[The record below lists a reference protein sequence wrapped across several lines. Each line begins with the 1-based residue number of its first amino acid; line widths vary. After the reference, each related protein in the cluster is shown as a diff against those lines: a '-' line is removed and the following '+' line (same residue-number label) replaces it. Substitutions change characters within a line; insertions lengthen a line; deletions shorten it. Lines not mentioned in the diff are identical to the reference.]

1 MSLITVSSLVLH
13 VGRRT
18 LFDGLSLS
26 VERED
31 RVGLVGRNGAGK
43 STLLRLLAG
52 ETTPDDGRVARA
64 RGVRIGYLAQEH
76 HAPDDTRLLEN
87 VLAATPGRD
96 VLEDRL
102 ASVHAELEASDDV
115 EAQLALSEELADL
128 VQEQNEM
135 DAVFGPHEARRILV
149 GLGFTSGDFDR
160 PIRELSG
167 GWRMRAALARLL
179 FSRPDVLLL
188 DEPTNHLDMPS
199 VHWLSRFLDGVKQ
212 AIVLTCHDRVFLN
225 RHVRRIASLEI
236 EGLRTFR
243 GDYDAYLVQREEDLA
258 LLERRIE
265 NEEKRKKDLQAFV
278 DRFRA
283 KSSKARQAQSRA
295 KVIEKMEARRIDLP
309 KVHRAMAI
317 RFPPVERTSDPVVRT
332 EHLEF
337 GYGSTPLFTG
347 LDVSVRRGDRVV
359 IVGPNGAG
367 KTTLLRLL
375 AGELTPSDGSVEL
388 GRKVRLG
395 YYAQHHSESLPAESS
410 VLNVVWSA
418 APDLAETEA
427 RKLCGAFLF
436 SGDEVDKPV
445 DVLSGGEKARVALA
459 RILARPGNV
468 LLMDEPTNHLDTE
481 SADKLTES
489 LEAYEGT
496 VVFVSHNLD
505 FARRLSNVVWD
516 VRDGSVEVYP
526 GSLADYLDRLSK
538 LEADREAELLGGDA
552 APRTRRTASPAAD
565 AASSAADKASRKAAR
580 QAERRARAQ
589 RERQAR
595 KTTERISELEAEV
608 ERLESTKAALEAE
621 LSDPETHRD
630 PARSAALSARYETL
644 KTRIDRTMN
653 AWLEL
658 QEDREA
664 QDNRG

>member
-1 MSLITVSSLVLH
+1 MSLLSASGVILH

-43 STLLRLLAG
+43 STLLRMLAG
-52 ETTPDDGRVARA
+52 ETTPDDGRIVRA

-76 HAPDDTRLLEN
+76 PALDDARLLQS
-87 VLAATPGRD
+87 VVAATPGRD
-96 VLEDRL
+96 ALEERL
-102 ASVHAELEASDDV
+102 KRVQNELDASDHL
-115 EAQLALSEELADL
+115 ETQLTLSEELAEL

-135 DAVFGPHEARRILV
+135 DVVFGPHQARRILV
-149 GLGFTSGDFDR
+149 GLGFSTDDFER

-179 FSRPDVLLL
+179 FSRPDVMLL

-243 GDYDAYLVQREEDLA
+243 GDYDAYLIQREEDLA
-258 LLERRIE
+258 LLERRFE

-283 KSSKARQAQSRA
+283 KASKARQAQSKA
-295 KVIEKMEARRIDLP
+295 KIIEKMEAQRIELP
-309 KVHRAMAI
+309 KVHRAIAL
-317 RFPPVERTSDPVVRT
+317 RFPAPERASDPVIQVDG
-332 EHLEF
+332 LEF
-337 GYGSTPLFTG
+337 GYGTTPLFDG
-347 LDVSVRRGDRVV
+347 LDLSVRRQDRVV

-375 AGELTPSDGSVEL
+375 AGELTPAAGTVEL
-388 GRKVRLG
+388 GRKVRVG

-410 VLNVVWSA
+410 VLDVVWAA

-427 RKLCGAFLF
+427 RNLCGAFLF
-436 SGDEVDKPV
+436 SGDDVGKPV
-445 DVLSGGEKARVALA
+445 GVLSGGEKARVALA

-489 LEAYEGT
+489 LESYGGT
-496 VVFVSHNLD
+496 IVFVSHNLD
-505 FARRLSNVVWD
+505 FARRLSSVVWD
-516 VRDGSVEVYP
+516 VRNGAVEVYP
-526 GSLADYLDRLSK
+526 GSLADYLGRLAE
-538 LEADREAELLGGDA
+538 LEAERETELLGSENGPPRPRKTEE
-552 APRTRRTASPAAD
+552 APPGRRTD
-565 AASSAADKASRKAAR
+565 KAAR
-580 QAERRARAQ
+580 QAERRAKTQ
-589 RERQAR
+589 RERAAKKKAEQIL
-595 KTTERISELEAEV
+595 KLEAQI
-608 ERLESTKAALEAE
+608 ERLEAAKAE
-621 LSDPETHRD
+621 LETELADPENHRD
-630 PARSAALSARYETL
+630 IPRSAQLSTDYDRLKAQIDET
-644 KTRIDRTMN
+644 ME
-653 AWLEL
+653 AWVSL
-658 QEDREA
+658 QDSNDER
-664 QDNRG
+664 